1 MAHRDL
7 NKVCLI
13 GYLGQDPE
21 IRYMP
26 DGRAVA
32 TVSLATSESWK
43 DKDAGEQRHRTEWHR
58 IVIFGGLA
66 EVAGR
71 HLKKGSQIYVEGQL
85 RTRKWKDNIGA
96 ERQTTEVVIDM
107 HGLMQMLGSKSS
119 NAPTES
125 PPIDELPLTES
136 RD

>member
-26 DGRAVA
+26 DSRAVA

-43 DKDAGEQRHRTEWHR
+43 DKDTGEQRHRTEWHR
-58 IVIFGGLA
+58 IVLFGGLA

-71 HLKKGSQIYVEGQL
+71 HLKKGSQVYLEGQL

-96 ERQTTEVVIDM
+96 ERQTTEIVIDM
-107 HGLMQMLGSKSS
+107 NGLLQMLGAKAS
-119 NAPTES
+119 APTES
-125 PPIDELPLTES
+125 PPVDELPLTENT
-136 RD
+136 D